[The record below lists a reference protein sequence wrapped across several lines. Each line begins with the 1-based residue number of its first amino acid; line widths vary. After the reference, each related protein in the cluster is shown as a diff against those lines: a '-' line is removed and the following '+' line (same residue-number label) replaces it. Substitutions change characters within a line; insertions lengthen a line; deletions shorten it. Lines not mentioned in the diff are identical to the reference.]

1 MIVNNHFVPR
11 KGQSPR
17 VISSCSMKE
26 THNTSWT
33 TADSSE
39 PPCANDHR
47 CSALSVAVHPQIAL
61 KELWIA
67 TTGHWQASC
76 ANNDHCTAT
85 GCWIL
90 TSTAFATL
98 TAAHLYYKHPPYAFI
113 ANRNNHNHPSHA
125 LKIHYA
131 FSDTQSTPQEDR
143 VQELLKTTP
152 NAALWPSGAY
162 VHHPSSQRT
171 FLPRMI
177 STSSTAVR
185 PHRKDTLPIHVCNK
199 EEHPPTRE
207 TKEPWVHNQPFRRS
221 TYTLRCL
228 VTSSSRV
235 KFRLLCS
242 RTVSFAL

>member
-152 NAALWPSGAY
+152 NAALWPSGALTRRNVESITLNTAGVLSGFQY
-162 VHHPSSQRT
+162 LKPLIASSGDEEAFSPPSKLSKNILAT
-171 FLPRMI
+171 NDF
-177 STSSTAVR
+177 
-185 PHRKDTLPIHVCNK
+185 N
-199 EEHPPTRE
+199 
-207 TKEPWVHNQPFRRS
+207 
-221 TYTLRCL
+221 
-228 VTSSSRV
+228 
-235 KFRLLCS
+235 
-242 RTVSFAL
+242 

>member
-1 MIVNNHFVPR
+1 MVWAVVLLLNLQCRLVSGALNLPRRISIGSTAVRPHRKHTLPIHVCNKEEQPPTRKTKEPSVHNQPFSRSTYTLRCLVTSSSTPIAPMIINNHFVPR

-85 GCWIL
+85 GC
-90 TSTAFATL
+90 
-98 TAAHLYYKHPPYAFI
+98 
-113 ANRNNHNHPSHA
+113 
-125 LKIHYA
+125 
-131 FSDTQSTPQEDR
+131 
-143 VQELLKTTP
+143 
-152 NAALWPSGAY
+152 
-162 VHHPSSQRT
+162 
-171 FLPRMI
+171 
-177 STSSTAVR
+177 
-185 PHRKDTLPIHVCNK
+185 
-199 EEHPPTRE
+199 
-207 TKEPWVHNQPFRRS
+207 
-221 TYTLRCL
+221 
-228 VTSSSRV
+228 
-235 KFRLLCS
+235 
-242 RTVSFAL
+242 